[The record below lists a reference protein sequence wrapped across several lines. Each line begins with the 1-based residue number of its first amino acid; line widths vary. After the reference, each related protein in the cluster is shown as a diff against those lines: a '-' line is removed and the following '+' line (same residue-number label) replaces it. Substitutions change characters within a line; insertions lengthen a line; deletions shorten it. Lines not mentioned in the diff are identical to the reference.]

1 MTQDQEARR
10 TKDSG
15 VRYGI
20 HQIHNNEVQSLK
32 RVRIQQ
38 RGKKKPKNITMIT
51 DNLKKTATKNEELV
65 SSQTRWTARILNK
78 DIYILP

>member
-20 HQIHNNEVQSLK
+20 HQIHNNEVVVKKGTHTTK
-32 RVRIQQ
+32 R
-38 RGKKKPKNITMIT
+38 KKEAEKHYH
-51 DNLKKTATKNEELV
+51 DH
-65 SSQTRWTARILNK
+65 
-78 DIYILP
+78 